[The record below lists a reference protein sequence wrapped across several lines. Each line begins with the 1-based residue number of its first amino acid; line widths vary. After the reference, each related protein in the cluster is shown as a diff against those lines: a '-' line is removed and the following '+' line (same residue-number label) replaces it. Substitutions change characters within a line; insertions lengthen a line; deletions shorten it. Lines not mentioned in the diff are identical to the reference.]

1 MRLGVSLITLAF
13 AKMVSSV
20 YLGPLHR
27 PLISIS
33 TLKNQRLMEGVPL
46 DTIVSLVTSNQGLA
60 LKVPTILIPDKVNA
74 THVQEVNIARELLLV
89 ALVDYAM
96 KAIYAEKERLYL
108 IRRRVLKLI
117 ITILRVES
125 KEFYVLMAII

>member
-1 MRLGVSLITLAF
+1 
-13 AKMVSSV
+13 
-20 YLGPLHR
+20 
-27 PLISIS
+27 
-33 TLKNQRLMEGVPL
+33 MEGVPL

-125 KEFYVLMAII
+125 KEFYVLMGII